1 MKLTKENIIKFLSDS
16 KALLRDR
23 FDVTDIALF
32 GSFARGDQ
40 IKDSDIDLLVEMD
53 EPTFSKMA
61 GLRIYLEEKFGREV
75 NILRKHSRLK
85 PRFLKIISR
94 DLIRVT

>member
-1 MKLTKENIIKFLSDS
+1 MKLTKEDIIKFLSDN

-32 GSFARGDQ
+32 GSFARGEE
-40 IKDSDIDLLVEMD
+40 IKESDIDLLVEMK

-61 GLRIYLEEKFGREV
+61 GLRIYLEKKFGREV
-75 NILRKHSRLK
+75 NVTRKHPRLK
-85 PRFLKIISR
+85 PRFLKIINQ